1 LLRRNITYENPFT
14 EKEVTEEHYFH
25 ISKAD
30 LVEMELEEHGTTY
43 TKDGEELTGMRAKL
57 QSIVDAEDGKAIMA
71 EFKDII
77 RRSYGRKEGERFVKR
92 AEYWDDFAA
101 SEAFSQLLFEL
112 CTDPGAAAEFVNG
125 VVPGNLDQIAEEARK
140 QAETVAAGRAAQE
153 AAKASASPE
162 AAVEA
167 AAPAAEAAGLDTS
180 AVTDNGDNG
189 VAARQKEIEDATSEN
204 PVTLTEAEVRVIDS
218 DDLRSGLATGRY
230 KIAST

>member
-153 AAKASASPE
+153 AAKAKSSAATSETATPAEGKLSEGTAQVMDALSDE
-162 AAVEA
+162 A
-167 AAPAAEAAGLDTS
+167 PRL
-180 AVTDNGDNG
+180 
-189 VAARQKEIEDATSEN
+189 KEIEDATSEN